1 MYTYN
6 CCTIVQLYPF
16 SLKQGCFRAK
26 YTVYSTRKGGETTV
40 RNATQRPDA
49 GLEPGVEQEYRITR
63 HPILPLEPKGE
74 IPIEVDGRTLFAREG
89 ETVAAALLANG
100 IRVFRRTAKRHEPR
114 GLFCGIGQCTDCIME
129 IDGVPNQRTCMTI
142 VRAGMVVNT
151 QEGHGKTEANDR

>member
-1 MYTYN
+1 M
-6 CCTIVQLYPF
+6 
-16 SLKQGCFRAK
+16 
-26 YTVYSTRKGGETTV
+26 

-49 GLEPGVEQEYRITR
+49 GLKPGVEQEYRITR

-100 IRVFRRTAKRHEPR
+100 IRVFRHTAKRHEPR
-114 GLFCGIGQCTDCIME
+114 GLFCGIGQCTDCVME

-142 VRAGMVVNT
+142 VRAGMVVHT
-151 QEGHGKTEANDR
+151 QEGHGKTEAESR